1 MIGQFAIKMEQLH
14 REKMEQ
20 LDKEM
25 KLTQEIFTDPDY
37 DEIFP
42 ENTDIHDKIKKI
54 ILKHGLVKNAEINVF
69 VRRNI
74 NSPEIQEIFNDF
86 KGKKDSLRNIMKK
99 YGVTDVEAFI
109 PNLIYFEFVCVND
122 YQIEQK
128 ER

>member
-1 MIGQFAIKMEQLH
+1 MGQFVT
-14 REKMEQ
+14 KMEQ

-37 DEIFP
+37 EEIFS
-42 ENTDIHDKIKKI
+42 ENTDILDKIKKI
-54 ILKHGLVKNAEINVF
+54 ILKHGLVKTAEIDVF

-74 NSPEIQEIFNDF
+74 NSPGIQEIFNDF
-86 KGKKDSLRNIMKK
+86 KGKEDSLRNIMKK
-99 YGVTDVEAFI
+99 YGVTDVQAFI

-122 YQIEQK
+122 YQIELK